1 MPPSF
6 CPNCKIK
13 LKANDTEICPK
24 CGIRLTKDRQ
34 KAPDSQPA
42 SSPPILPH
50 PSQENYQP
58 IKPLLNIPPPV
69 GSYEIP
75 EKGVGKKGKSL
86 FLILIM
92 IVIVAVLSYY
102 VVIGAGSI
110 PSYSTQPVS
119 SAAQPKEIKIGVIAS
134 LTGPASNVGTN
145 MWQSAQVAADEINAN
160 GGILLSG
167 STTKVPIK
175 LIVGDDESTQQG
187 GQKAATKLI
196 TDDKVDILV
205 GGYSSAVTSAYE
217 QTIAE
222 YKVPYIVTGATS
234 PIITH
239 RTDIDTSYIFHHCPT
254 TDSYGQYTT
263 TFIDQI
269 VRPAVNTKF
278 NFPDSRPFRLALLYQ
293 DTAYGKGVQSAVSNT
308 ITQNKLNIVLVSQ
321 QIFKMAESDFRT
333 PLTAIKAAK
342 PDAVYIAAFP
352 NEGAPAITQARR
364 DIGLN
369 TIFLSAE
376 NNDNAQF
383 YKDLGQYGEG
393 AIIESRYSPYT
404 APVGAVADAQS
415 RFKNSYNAKYGAFPD
430 MMGAS
435 TYEGVYIAAKAI
447 ENAGTTDK
455 AAVKQTLVDLNMPQ
469 VIEAMKGKT
478 ISFSKDFRE
487 SQFDLWMEQL
497 AYNQTI
503 GETRP
508 TIVWPDNLKVTEFVL
523 PDWYKPGSP

>member
-1 MPPSF
+1 MKYSVLFIAALLIATALIAGCTQQAAAP
-6 CPNCKIK
+6 
-13 LKANDTEICPK
+13 A
-24 CGIRLTKDRQ
+24 Q
-34 KAPDSQPA
+34 K
-42 SSPPILPH
+42 
-50 PSQENYQP
+50 
-58 IKPLLNIPPPV
+58 
-69 GSYEIP
+69 G
-75 EKGVGKKGKSL
+75 
-86 FLILIM
+86 
-92 IVIVAVLSYY
+92 
-102 VVIGAGSI
+102 
-110 PSYSTQPVS
+110 
-119 SAAQPKEIKIGVIAS
+119 EIKVGVIAS
-134 LTGPASNVGTN
+134 LTGPASNVGKN
-145 MWQSAQVAADEINAN
+145 MGQSAQVAADEINAN

-222 YKVPYIVTGATS
+222 YKVPYIVTGASS

-263 TFIDQI
+263 TFIDQV

-293 DTAYGKGVQSAVSNT
+293 DTAFGKGVQTAVNNT
-308 ITQNKLNIVLVSQ
+308 IMQNKLNIVLVSQ
-321 QIFKMAESDFRT
+321 QSFKMGESDFRT
-333 PLTAIKAAK
+333 PLTAIKAAS

-352 NEGAPAITQARR
+352 NEGAPAITQGRR

-369 TIFLSAE
+369 TLFLSVE

-383 YKDLGQYGEG
+383 YKDVGQYGEG
-393 AIIESRYSPYT
+393 SIIESRFSPYT
-404 APVGAVADAQS
+404 APTGALADAQS
-415 RFKNSYNAKYGAFPD
+415 KFKNSYNAKWGVYPD

-447 ENAGTTDK
+447 GNAGTTDK
-455 AAVKQTLVDLNMPQ
+455 AAVKQALVNLNMPH
-469 VIEAMKGKT
+469 VIEAMKGGT
-478 ISFSKDFRE
+478 ISFTPDFRE

-497 AYNQTI
+497 VYNQTI
-503 GETRP
+503 GECRP
-508 TIVWPDNLKVTEFVL
+508 FIVWPDNLKVTNFVL
-523 PDWYKPGSP
+523 PSWYKPGSA